1 MRKFDIRG
9 YVAQELKEIAV
20 CRHADL
26 TNTVVILMMI
36 AAIVIIM
43 IIIITIIAIAIVI
56 ISIRILLVI
65 IYIFVIV
72 NNSLFLY
79 NTKHVRFSLSDSN
92 NMSMMLR

>member
-1 MRKFDIRG
+1 M
-9 YVAQELKEIAV
+9 AQELKEIAV

-56 ISIRILLVI
+56 ISMHKNI
-65 IYIFVIV
+65 ISDNIHFC
-72 NNSLFLY
+72 NS
-79 NTKHVRFSLSDSN
+79 K
-92 NMSMMLR
+92 